1 MAKVSRKALHQAK
14 AKEPETEGY
23 RILKHA
29 YKQGRKAV
37 RRVVLRSR

>member
-1 MAKVSRKALHQAK
+1 MARVSRKALLQ

-23 RILKHA
+23 KLLKHA